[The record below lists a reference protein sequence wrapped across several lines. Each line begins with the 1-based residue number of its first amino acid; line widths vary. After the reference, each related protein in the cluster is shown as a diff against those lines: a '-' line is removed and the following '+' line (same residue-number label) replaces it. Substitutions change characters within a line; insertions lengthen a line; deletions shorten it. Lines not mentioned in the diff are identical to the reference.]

1 MEGVPED
8 KLLYSFHRFLSCP
21 ILGIGKTFEETSIR
35 YTAFVCFFFSFFLFQ
50 LFPSTFS
57 LPHTKKYLTD
67 KSFTKSQ
74 RNKAFG
80 PCSGL
85 RHLLG
90 VLGTSGFIR
99 ALLQRV
105 RALPPEP
112 NWVSWE

>member
-57 LPHTKKYLTD
+57 LPHTKNT
-67 KSFTKSQ
+67 SQ
-74 RNKAFG
+74 
-80 PCSGL
+80 
-85 RHLLG
+85 
-90 VLGTSGFIR
+90 IR
-99 ALLQRV
+99 ASPNLRET
-105 RALPPEP
+105 RHSALA
-112 NWVSWE
+112 VDSDTFLVC